1 MRFHLK
7 DSIISESCCILWKS
21 SLSCLLSL
29 NSFGKHESVAMF
41 SPEDFE
47 LPCLDWVKCLNRDK
61 RRLSEVT
68 GLTSLLFCYLIVFNK
83 KFCTS
88 LIHNLS
94 FISNSLRSLIFFYL
108 N

>member
-47 LPCLDWVKCLNRDK
+47 LPCLWVGKMFESRQTKVVRGYWSNFP
-61 RRLSEVT
+61 SF
-68 GLTSLLFCYLIVFNK
+68 LLFNRL
-83 KFCTS
+83 
-88 LIHNLS
+88 
-94 FISNSLRSLIFFYL
+94 
-108 N
+108 